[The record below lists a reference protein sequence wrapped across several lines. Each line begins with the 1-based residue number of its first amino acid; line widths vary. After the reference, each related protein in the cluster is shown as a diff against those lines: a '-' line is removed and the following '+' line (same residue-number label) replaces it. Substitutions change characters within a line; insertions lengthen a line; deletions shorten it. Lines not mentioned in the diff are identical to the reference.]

1 MRKLILILALAT
13 CASAT
18 DFEYLKTNGW
28 LNGRAWIE
36 MTGTQKIHYLLGYM
50 EANQAPSRT
59 PGYFPDAPTNI
70 GDTLKGLDRI
80 YGEPENLILPI
91 ADALMVFT
99 AKTNGLSKAEV
110 DADLRFRLRHAKGM
124 PRFVRKEQ

>member
-1 MRKLILILALAT
+1 MRKLILMLVLAT
-13 CASAT
+13 CASAG

-50 EANQAPSRT
+50 ESNQVSARVS
-59 PGYFPDAPTNI
+59 GYFPDAPTNI

-110 DADLRFRLRHAKGM
+110 DADLRFRLQHAKGM

>member
-13 CASAT
+13 CASAGNF
-18 DFEYLKTNGW
+18 DYLKTNGW
-28 LNGRAWIE
+28 FNGRAWTE
-36 MTGTQKIHYLLGYM
+36 MTSTEKIHYLVGYM
-50 EANQAPSRT
+50 EANRASARI

-80 YGEPENLILPI
+80 YAEPENLILPI

-99 AKTNGLSKAEV
+99 AKTNGMSRTEV
-110 DADLRFRLRHAKGM
+110 DAEIHFRLQHAKGI
-124 PRFVRKEQ
+124 PRFIKKEQ